1 MDLNNDNLPINK
13 IIKKINEA
21 AANNQAL
28 TLSAEEV
35 KVVSEDFG
43 DQYFVPVLTNE
54 QIVQLS
60 KEGKLG
66 QPIFPKQE
74 EQ

>member
-1 MDLNNDNLPINK
+1 MELNNDNLPINL

-21 AANNQAL
+21 ALKNESL

-35 KVVSEDFG
+35 KIVSEDFG

-54 QIVQLS
+54 QIIQMCE
-60 KEGKLG
+60 EGTLG
-66 QPIFPKQE
+66 KPIFSKNGKN
-74 EQ
+74 

>member
-13 IIKKINEA
+13 IIHKINEA
-21 AANNQAL
+21 AANNESL

-35 KVVSEDFG
+35 KVVSEDLG

-54 QIVQLS
+54 QIVQLC
-60 KEGKLG
+60 EDGKLG
-66 QPIFPKQE
+66 QPMFSKKNE
-74 EQ
+74 N